1 MTLAQASLALA
12 AFLAVAGAVAGW
24 RPGLLVAARRSRVA
38 AVLLGLGAIALL
50 AWHLLNLPEPDLAGF
65 PRLPVLAVFVL
76 GSLAAFVWMPDLLPV
91 RALGCLMMFLA
102 RAVLDAGWMQLPHS
116 LSNAVLAYALLVTP
130 GLWWAASPGAFVRQ
144 TDALAAR
151 PVLRKVVGGLLL
163 AAAAVALLSWFRA
176 PR

>member
-12 AFLAVAGAVAGW
+12 AFLAVAGVVAGA
-24 RPGLLVAARRSRVA
+24 RPALLVTLRRSPLAGV
-38 AVLLGLGAIALL
+38 VLGLAAIALL

-65 PRLPVLAVFVL
+65 PRLPVLAIFVV

-116 LSNAVLAYALLVTP
+116 LTNAVLAYALLVVP

-144 TDALAAR
+144 TDALVAR
-151 PVLRKVVGGLLL
+151 PTLRKVVAGLLL
-163 AAAAVALLSWFRA
+163 AAAAAALLSWFRA

>member
-12 AFLAVAGAVAGW
+12 ALLAAAGA
-24 RPGLLVAARRSRVA
+24 LVAARPAALVALRRSRSA
-38 AVLLGLGAIALL
+38 GAVLGLAAIALL

-116 LSNAVLAYALLVTP
+116 LTNAILAYVLLVIP
-130 GLWWAASPGAFVRQ
+130 GLWWAASPGAYVRQ

-151 PVLRKVVGGLLL
+151 PTLRRAVAGLLL
-163 AAAAVALLSWFRA
+163 AAAAAALVSWFRA

>member
-12 AFLAVAGAVAGW
+12 AFLAAAAGLAGW
-24 RPGLLVAARRSRVA
+24 RPGILLALRRSPAA
-38 AVLLGLGAIALL
+38 AVLLGLAAITLL
-50 AWHLLNLPEPDLAGF
+50 GWHLLNLPEPDLAGF
-65 PRLPVLAVFVL
+65 PRLPVLAIFVL

-116 LSNAVLAYALLVTP
+116 LTNAVLAYALLVAP

-144 TDALAAR
+144 TDALVAR
-151 PVLRKVVGGLLL
+151 PLLRMVVTGVLL
-163 AAAAVALLSWFRA
+163 AAAAAALLSWFRA

>member
-12 AFLAVAGAVAGW
+12 AFLAAAGALVAF
-24 RPGLLVAARRSRVA
+24 RPGALVALRRSRVA
-38 AVLLGLGAIALL
+38 GAVLGLAAVALL
-50 AWHLLNLPEPDLAGF
+50 GWHLLNLPEPDLAGF

-76 GSLAAFVWMPDLLPV
+76 GGLAAFVWMPDLLPI

-116 LSNAVLAYALLVTP
+116 LTNAVLAYALLVVP

-144 TDALAAR
+144 TDGLLAR
-151 PVLRKVVGGLLL
+151 PPLRKAVAGLLL
-163 AAAAVALLSWFRA
+163 AAAVAALLSWIRA